1 MSSSSFISSSNNIGR
16 QLSLSLK
23 SLDKAS
29 LRLSSGRRINS
40 ASDDAAGLAIASA
53 LSTDA
58 SLRGVA
64 SQNAG
69 YAQSAISIA
78 SGAISQISDI
88 TTRLSELAA
97 QAANG
102 TLSDTQRGALQTEYS
117 ELQQEATR
125 ITQSTEFNGNNLFS
139 GDSISYQV
147 GIRGDSGS
155 TITAGGS
162 TVSSITSGLPSDIS
176 TQAAAQATL
185 DGLKGSLNQLSQQ
198 QGQLGAVSSR
208 ISVADLV
215 NQTSQL
221 NQTAAAGRIQDADI
235 TSEISSFTSS
245 QLKAKA
251 ATFVSSQL
259 QRSETSRYSTLLGTK
274 VTA

>member
-58 SLRGVA
+58 SLRGIA